1 MWLKNAVEHNDPIAG
16 QQTTQKNAPE
26 HEFPTTL
33 FWKCFL
39 DFRMWTLY
47 GENWILG
54 LQASGVQLRNR
65 HQISGSTDV
74 RIVLGWHWFRP
85 EG

>member
-1 MWLKNAVEHNDPIAG
+1 MVEYNDPITG
-16 QQTTQKNAPE
+16 QQTTQKMPQNMNFQR
-26 HEFPTTL
+26 HCSGN
-33 FWKCFL
+33 CFS

-54 LQASGVQLRNR
+54 LQASGVQLGNH

-74 RIVLGWHWFRP
+74 RIVSGWRWFRP
-85 EG
+85 ER

>member
-1 MWLKNAVEHNDPIAG
+1 MTPLQGNRLPN
-16 QQTTQKNAPE
+16 KNAPE

-33 FWKCFL
+33 FWRLFFF

-54 LQASGVQLRNR
+54 LQASGVQLGNH

-74 RIVLGWHWFRP
+74 RIVLGWRWFLP
-85 EG
+85 ER